1 MAVIK
6 TKDGRI
12 IHIAFWDK
20 PEDEGIGVV
29 QCLNCGLGVALHK
42 GSGTEIVS
50 NIVTF
55 SLGHPCVH
63 TSQSDASAMTTTLSR
78 N

>member
-29 QCLNCGLGVALHK
+29 QCLSCGLGVGLHL
-42 GSGTEIVS
+42 GPANEIVS
-50 NIVTF
+50 DIVKF
-55 SLGHPCVH
+55 SLGHPCIQ
-63 TSQSDASAMTTTLSR
+63 TGQSDASALSTTP
-78 N
+78 